1 MPFLSIWTQPT
12 KTIHYL
18 LEKRSVKL
26 TILIWFLAAV
36 TNAPTV
42 VPNLLQLFELQA
54 STALIISLFLSFISM
69 LIGWFINAGVYYGI
83 GRMLGGTG
91 RYDELLWLVPVATLP
106 LIWVAPVNYIVFA
119 ITGGQQPNF
128 MLDES
133 LTPYLPF
140 IIGNLITIGVGI
152 YSIVVTS
159 MGLGIV
165 HRFSAWR
172 GFGVIAIFMVILFV
186 FIFALVF
193 FLMFF
198 VFTPY

>member
-26 TILIWFLAAV
+26 TLLLWFLAAV
-36 TNAPTV
+36 TNAPTI

-54 STALIISLFLSFISM
+54 GTALMIAFFISFISM
-69 LIGWFINAGVYYGI
+69 LIGWFINAGIYYGI
-83 GRMLGGTG
+83 GRMLGGSG

-119 ITGGQQPNF
+119 ITGGHQPNI
-128 MLDES
+128 MLNGS
-133 LTPYLPF
+133 WTPFFAFL
-140 IIGNLITIGVGI
+140 IGNLITIGVGI

-159 MGLGIV
+159 KGLGIV

-172 GFGVIAIFMVILFV
+172 GFGVIAIVMLFFFL
-186 FIFALVF
+186 FITALVF
-193 FLMFF
+193 FLLFF